1 MRKKL
6 LILVVLLLVSV
17 PNLAESVDTTW
28 VSRYNGPGN
37 TTDGVK
43 AIAVDGSGNVYVT
56 GPSFGSGTYFDF
68 TTIKYYSDGDTAWV
82 RRYNGPGNGDDFA
95 QDITADDSGNVYVTG
110 SSLGSG
116 TNLDYATIKYNP
128 NGDTAWV
135 RRYDG
140 PASGSDIAKAIALDD
155 SGFVYVTGYS
165 DSTGSFQDYA
175 TIKYDSAGKEIWVGR
190 YNGPG
195 NSNDIA
201 QAMFVDDSANVY
213 VTGMSY
219 SSGTNFDYATI
230 KYLPN
235 GTVAAGWPKMY
246 NNTAASMSDQP
257 RDIVVDDSGYVYVT
271 GESEGIGTST
281 DYLTI
286 KYYSNGNVAWE
297 ERYNNQ
303 WNTDD
308 RSYSIALDGAGNVF
322 VAGVSGGHNFTIKYN
337 SGGDTV
343 WTSRY
348 VSDTSP
354 ESDTIDWNPSI
365 VTDSCNNL
373 YLAGSINTSDTSW
386 DYITIKYTSDGDTA
400 WVKSYNGPGSYY
412 DIASAIAVYGCEDV
426 YVTGSSIGDGTGYDF
441 ATIKYQSPGDVKDET
456 GGREKPS
463 EFALSQNYPNPFNPA
478 TKIEFTISKSGYV
491 SLRIYDILGRKVR
504 TLVSE
509 HLSSGYKSVLWDG
522 KNAVGKDVASG
533 IYFYQLRIGDFSEA
547 KKMLL
552 LK

>member
-17 PNLAESVDTTW
+17 PNLAASVDTTW
-28 VSRYNGPGN
+28 VRRYNGPGN
-37 TTDGVK
+37 ATDGVK
-43 AIAVDGSGNVYVT
+43 AIAVDSSGNVYVT
-56 GPSFGSGTYFDF
+56 GPSLGSGTYFDYA
-68 TTIKYYSDGDTAWV
+68 TIKYYSDGDTAWV

-116 TNLDYATIKYNP
+116 TYLDYATIKYLANGDTAWVRRYNGSGNYDDRSQAITVDDSGYVYVAGYASTGADADYVTIKYNP

-135 RRYDG
+135 R
-140 PASGSDIAKAIALDD
+140 I
-155 SGFVYVTGYS
+155 
-165 DSTGSFQDYA
+165 
-175 TIKYDSAGKEIWVGR
+175 

-195 NSNDIA
+195 NSHDIA
-201 QAMFVDDSANVY
+201 QTMFVDGSGNVY

-219 SSGTNFDYATI
+219 SSGTDFDYATI
-230 KYLPN
+230 KYSPN
-235 GTVAAGWPKMY
+235 GNVAAGWPRVY
-246 NNTAASMSDQP
+246 NNAAASMSDQP
-257 RDIVVDDSGYVYVT
+257 RDIVVDDAGYVYVT
-271 GESEGIGTST
+271 GESYGIGTNT

-286 KYYSNGNVAWE
+286 KYDPNGNIAWE

-348 VSDTSP
+348 VSNTSP